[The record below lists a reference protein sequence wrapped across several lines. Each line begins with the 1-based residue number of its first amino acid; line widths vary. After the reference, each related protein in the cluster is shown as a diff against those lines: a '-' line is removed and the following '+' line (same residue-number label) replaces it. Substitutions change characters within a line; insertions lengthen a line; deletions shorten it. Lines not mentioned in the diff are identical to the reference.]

1 MKNTNLLLNR
11 AAACAAVA
19 WLCWNP
25 GNICQAQNP
34 APGLSPDLQEV
45 VKLTQAKMGDD
56 VIRNYIISTGRTY
69 RLSADDIIYLNS
81 QGVSSGVIG
90 ALQATA
96 AANPNPPPVAA
107 APSAPPPPAP
117 TGPAPYAQP
126 PLAPSPIAIQV
137 AVTAEAPPPPAP
149 EVNFQYFHDQLAH
162 WGVWISLPGVGMV
175 WKPADAVIAASPGW
189 RPYYD
194 NGQWVQTDN
203 GLFWQSDYTWGDI
216 PFHYGRW
223 IQNPVYGWLWAPD
236 YVWGPAWVF
245 WRHAE
250 ADEAVGWAPL
260 PFGAVFVEGGFLF
273 NGVRVGLDFDFGLH
287 EDCFVFVDGGHFHE
301 RFFRLRGR
309 EWRYHVDHDRMHGF
323 YGHSVIRNEFHR
335 DEHGRFVNN
344 GIGRERLEH
353 LNNHVERAH
362 FEERHP
368 LGDRDRAARPMVENH
383 GGVNHGEPN
392 RAQPTRTEPTRTEPN
407 RSDPKRTDPK
417 RTEPNRSEPGGAT
430 HGPGGTVAGTTH
442 GGPQPPSV
450 GGGQTHGTPGS
461 SSGGVSKVFRP
472 PVASPQPNR
481 PAASGSPQHP
491 GGGAPQRK

>member
-1 MKNTNLLLNR
+1 MNNTNSLLSR
-11 AAACAAVA
+11 ATACAAAV

-56 VIRNYIISTGRTY
+56 VIKNYINSTGRTY

-81 QGVSSGVIG
+81 QGVSSGVIS

-96 AANPNPPPVAA
+96 AANPNPPPAV
-107 APSAPPPPAP
+107 PPPAAP
-117 TGPAPYAQP
+117 VAPATYPQP
-126 PLAPSPIAIQV
+126 PPSPPPASVQV
-137 AVTAEAPPPPAP
+137 AVTAEAPAPPAP
-149 EVNFQYFHDQLAH
+149 EVNFQYFHDQLAP
-162 WGVWISLPGVGMV
+162 WGVWIQLPGVGMV
-175 WKPADAVIAASPGW
+175 WKPADAVLAASPGW

-223 IQNPVYGWLWAPD
+223 FLNPVYGWVWAPD

-260 PFGAVFVEGGFLF
+260 PYGAVFVDGGFLF

-309 EWRYHVDHDRMHGF
+309 EWRYHVDHERLHGF
-323 YGHSVIRNEFHR
+323 YGHSVIRNDFHR

-344 GIGRERLEH
+344 GIGRDRLERLDS
-353 LNNHVERAH
+353 HVERAN

-368 LGDRDRAARPMVENH
+368 VGDRERATRPMVENH
-383 GGVNHGEPN
+383 GGINHGEPN
-392 RAQPTRTEPTRTEPN
+392 HGEPTRAEPN
-407 RSDPKRTDPK
+407 RA
-417 RTEPNRSEPGGAT
+417 EPNRAEPNRAE
-430 HGPGGTVAGTTH
+430 PNRAE
-442 GGPQPPSV
+442 PNRI
-450 GGGQTHGTPGS
+450 GGQTHAGPGG

-472 PVASPQPNR
+472 PVSSPQPGR

-491 GGGAPQRK
+491 AGGAPQRK